1 MKKHYFYNMNLIKNI
16 FIIYIIFLAVYP
28 CTDKYSVVF
37 ENSLQNKAS
46 LQHNISQDIEN
57 DFCNPFCICN
67 CDRQITL
74 ISLEIESFQFLDQL
88 EEIKTP
94 ISSYKIF
101 SFSNFYQNIWQ
112 PPKIS

>member
-1 MKKHYFYNMNLIKNI
+1 MKKTKTAIAAAMLVLIPST
-16 FIIYIIFLAVYP
+16 IIFAKQPPTGASCCVLGN
-28 CTDKYSVVF
+28 
-37 ENSLQNKAS
+37 NSNGYGNVIDYKPSA
-46 LQHNISQDIEN
+46 
-57 DFCNPFCICN
+57 
-67 CDRQITL
+67 L